1 MAEQYGGKYSPGQK
15 NGPATG
21 KPAPASREERR
32 TFWMFLAAIPFAL
45 KAFWQEPVGLA
56 LNLAAFA
63 TLVLAAW
70 LTREGVRAAKAY
82 AARRSARRPAIPR
95 KLMATALTGGGLFMG
110 AFASGGALPSA
121 ILLGVLGSMLHVF
134 AFGTDPFT
142 DKGMEDIDPFQQ
154 DRAARVIAEGE
165 THLKAMKAAA
175 DRIGDRNITARVD
188 RFMNTARTMFR
199 TVEDDPRD
207 LTAARKYLGVYL
219 MGARDATI
227 KFADIW
233 NRSKDQRARA
243 DYEALLNDLE
253 TNFDARTKLL
263 LSDEKTD
270 LDIEIDVLR
279 DRLNREGLKTEQ

>member
-1 MAEQYGGKYSPGQK
+1 
-15 NGPATG
+15 
-21 KPAPASREERR
+21 
-32 TFWMFLAAIPFAL
+32 
-45 KAFWQEPVGLA
+45 
-56 LNLAAFA
+56 
-63 TLVLAAW
+63 
-70 LTREGVRAAKAY
+70 
-82 AARRSARRPAIPR
+82 
-95 KLMATALTGGGLFMG
+95 
-110 AFASGGALPSA
+110 
-121 ILLGVLGSMLHVF
+121 
-134 AFGTDPFT
+134 
-142 DKGMEDIDPFQQ
+142 
-154 DRAARVIAEGE
+154 
-165 THLKAMKAAA
+165 MKAAA
-175 DRIGDRNITARVD
+175 DRIGDRNVTARVD

-233 NRSKDQRARA
+233 IRSKDQRARA

-263 LSDEKTD
+263 LSDDKTD